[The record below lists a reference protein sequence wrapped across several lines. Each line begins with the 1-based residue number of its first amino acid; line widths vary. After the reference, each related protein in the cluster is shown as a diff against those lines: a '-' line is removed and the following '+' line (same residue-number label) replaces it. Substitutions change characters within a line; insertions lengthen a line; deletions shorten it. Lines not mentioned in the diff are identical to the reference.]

1 MRQKVIQAEPA
12 AGGVLTSRQ
21 ISCWRNEGY
30 TFVSGLIAGDLIAQ
44 LTQAALKQ
52 FPAPGSREADQI
64 RDFGSH
70 EALTFPSRASG
81 FNEVTLSENL
91 IRAVA
96 DLLGTSPD
104 QLRLSQSDL
113 WPKYG
118 RSESSDKYD
127 NQDQRIHVDYPN
139 HNLAHPTPWDRP
151 EAVEL
156 ILYLSDWQETAGSTA
171 IVPRT
176 TNERGVDGG
185 VTRDLTRRWPIVD
198 SPGIA
203 DLDYVN
209 DRAAAEAY
217 FAKER
222 HNLAGHRM
230 EMYERELLTAFQPGD
245 ILFYRHDSWHRG
257 TPTKP
262 DQLRLAQNVTY
273 RMAHAE
279 WINTLHVGWSWQAYS
294 KDKFLERL
302 IATSSLL
309 QRAVLGFP
317 QPGSPYWCKETY
329 DGVAARYQVFGMDM
343 SPYRF
348 D

>member
-1 MRQKVIQAEPA
+1 MIRAEPIS
-12 AGGVLTSRQ
+12 GGTLTAQQ
-21 ISCWRNEGY
+21 ISCWQQEGY
-30 TFVSGLIAGDLIAQ
+30 TFISGLLADDLISQ
-44 LTQAALKQ
+44 LAHAALKQ
-52 FPAPGSREADQI
+52 FPAPASREANRI
-64 RDFGSH
+64 KDFGSH
-70 EALTFPSRASG
+70 GALTFPSRAPG

-91 IRAVA
+91 IRAIA
-96 DLLGTSPD
+96 ALLATTPD

-118 RSESSDKYD
+118 RARSSDKYD

-139 HNLAHPTPWDRP
+139 HSLAHPTPWDRP
-151 EAVEL
+151 EAVEM
-156 ILYLSDWQETAGSTA
+156 ILYLSDWQQTGGSTA

-176 TNERGVDGG
+176 PDDNSDGSYNTG
-185 VTRDLTRRWPIVD
+185 DLTRRWPIVD

-209 DRAAAEAY
+209 DRTAAEDY
-217 FAKER
+217 FAEKR
-222 HNLAGHRM
+222 PDVAGYRK
-230 EMYERELLTAFQPGD
+230 EMYERELHTAFQPGD

-257 TPTKP
+257 TPVNTG
-262 DQLRLAQNVTY
+262 QLRLAQNMTY

-279 WINTLHVGWSWQAYS
+279 WISTLHVGWSWQAYS

-317 QPGSPYWCKETY
+317 QPGSAYWCKQTY
-329 DGVAARYQVFGMDM
+329 EGVAARYESFGMDM
-343 SPYRF
+343 APYRL